1 MTSQPEPEFTAQ
13 RRATLHAVVMR
24 VLPGTHG
31 PGAARTAAHV
41 GVERALREPALD
53 GLRPAIEALLDALD
67 ADASQVHGTPFASC
81 ATGDQEALLRG
92 VEQAPNPAMRFLFRA
107 LIGLSLEG
115 LLGDP
120 VHGGNR
126 DFLGWRAI
134 GLRAEDVR
142 SGRCRDGQEST
153 RG

>member
-1 MTSQPEPEFTAQ
+1 MTSDPGPELTAP

-41 GVERALREPALD
+41 GVERALREPALG

-67 ADASQVHGTPFASC
+67 ADAAQAYGTPFAAC
-81 ATGDQEALLRG
+81 ATGNQEALLRG
-92 VEQAPNPAMRFLFRA
+92 VAQAPNPVMRFLFRA

-120 VHGGNR
+120 GHGGNR
-126 DFLGWRAI
+126 DSLGWRAI
-134 GLRAEDVR
+134 GLQAEDVR
-142 SGRCRDGQEST
+142 SGRCRDSQEST
-153 RG
+153 R